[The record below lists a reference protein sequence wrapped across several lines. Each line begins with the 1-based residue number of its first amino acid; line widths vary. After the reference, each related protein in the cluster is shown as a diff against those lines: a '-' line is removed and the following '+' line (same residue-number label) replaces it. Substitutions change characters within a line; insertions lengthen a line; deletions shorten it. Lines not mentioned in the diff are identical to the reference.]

1 MRYRPARASSIR
13 AAAHTASCTG
23 TGEASGGRPVPH
35 RRIRAAAVCL
45 LVLLALSSLAACGT
59 TAESP
64 GSGTENVTI
73 GLTYVPNVQ
82 FAPFYVAQELGYY
95 KAEGL
100 NVTLRHHTFAE
111 DEFGA
116 VVAGKED
123 VIIAGGDETLQAR
136 SHGIPLTYVAEIYT
150 QYPVAVIVPSG
161 SSIQSVAALK
171 GHSIGIP
178 GPYGA
183 SYIGLLALLQSAGL
197 SKSDVNI
204 QGIGY
209 TQVPALM
216 GHKVDAVV
224 GYTNNEVIQ
233 FQQAGFAI
241 RTFPVSNAQP
251 LISNGL
257 AVLQKELD
265 AHPDVVKKVV
275 AATLKGVQYTI
286 AHPQDALNISKKYVP
301 DLQDPAKASSALA
314 VLQATIQDFQPNG
327 KLGYVDPQAWQS
339 MATFL
344 QQQGLLS
351 GPVDASKA
359 LNNNYLPS

>member
-1 MRYRPARASSIR
+1 MRHIAFRAGSAG
-13 AAAHTASCTG
+13 AAAHTTSRFPLSALKSRST
-23 TGEASGGRPVPH
+23 
-35 RRIRAAAVCL
+35 RRELKFLSVG
-45 LVLLALSSLAACGT
+45 LLAVLALVSLAACGGRAT
-59 TAESP
+59 GA
-64 GSGTENVTI
+64 GGGTENVTI
-73 GLTYVPNVQ
+73 GLTYVPNIQ
-82 FAPFYVAQELGYY
+82 FAPFYVADKLGYY

-116 VVAGKED
+116 LVAGKED
-123 VIIAGGDETLQAR
+123 IIIAGGDETLQAR
-136 SHGIPLTYVAEIYT
+136 SRGIPITYVAEMYT
-150 QYPVAVIVPSG
+150 TYPVAIIVPAG
-161 SSIQSVAALK
+161 SSIQSVADLK

-183 SYIGLLALLQSAGL
+183 SYIGLLALLQSAGV
-197 SKSDVNI
+197 SKNDVHI

-209 TQVPALM
+209 TQVPALL

-233 FQQAGFAI
+233 FQKAGFAI
-241 RTFPVSNAQP
+241 RTFPVSATQP

-257 AVLQKELD
+257 AALQKELD
-265 AHPDVVKKVV
+265 AHPDVVRKVV

-286 AHPQDALNISKKYVP
+286 AHPQDALNISKQYVP
-301 DLQDPAKASSALA
+301 GLSDATNANDAMA
-314 VLQATIQDFQPNG
+314 VLQATIADLQTTG
-327 KLGYVDPQAWQS
+327 KPGYVDPQAWQS

-344 QQQGLLS
+344 QQQGQLS

-359 LNNNYLPS
+359 FSNNYLPS